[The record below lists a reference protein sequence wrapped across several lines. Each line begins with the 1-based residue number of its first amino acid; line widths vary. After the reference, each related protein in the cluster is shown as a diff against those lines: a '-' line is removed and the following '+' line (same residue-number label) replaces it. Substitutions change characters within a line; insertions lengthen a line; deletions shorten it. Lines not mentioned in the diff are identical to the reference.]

1 MRKITKKIL
10 INALN
15 RLDELASYATED
27 NDNGE
32 AQAQQKDYDLLFDF
46 LNGKYNQSIV
56 VPFTGNDIDELQNGE
71 EFDWTFPSQMGYD
84 INIHLLKEEYEEDF
98 DDDN

>member
-32 AQAQQKDYDLLFDF
+32 AQAQQKDYDLLRT
-46 LNGKYNQSIV
+46 SIITSFHNPIV
-56 VPFTGNDIDELQNGE
+56 
-71 EFDWTFPSQMGYD
+71 
-84 INIHLLKEEYEEDF
+84 
-98 DDDN
+98 